1 MSGFVVKAAR
11 RPPNSRPAP
20 TRTAIYTHPTIEI
33 CDTGVHQVATAS
45 DSLALIDG
53 YALGVSAEQLA
64 TILEAHD
71 DAALSRIHGN
81 FCALIIR
88 PDGTMEGHCDRFGA
102 RTLYWQQSDHDGLV
116 IASRWNSMP
125 VPSINWDALG
135 LGETLRYRWMSGQH
149 TSLEQIYKLPHW
161 QRVVFA
167 DHGEITIHDSD
178 QAPKWP
184 PEFEAVPIEDKISE
198 TRQALDQSL
207 CDVASSYDN
216 AAIFLS
222 GGVDS
227 SLLAA
232 LSKPH
237 FKKCLLV
244 TPVFPG
250 SHNPELDY
258 ARSFART
265 LQLEH
270 LLVEFDPG
278 QLDQDLKQLIRLKG
292 GQVTFQSVAFHQL
305 MRAIPDEYQ
314 LVIHGEAADTLFGM
328 GPISKTQTYLK
339 WKDYT
344 DLAPNFLLALM
355 ARLPYR
361 RLQSLLRKLRSSR
374 LDLTLQH
381 FQIQYDRQAMRIIE
395 GLYDADLDSLYAHQL
410 VAARP
415 TTDYIDLRRL
425 LQQINLKCSV
435 ANHFREL
442 DVSASC
448 FNKHFFAPFL
458 SEPVIS
464 AAKTLTREQYFSNKA
479 AKPVLRELACEHFE
493 REMIYSRKRG
503 FEVPFIEWLH
513 GPLAH
518 LVRNVLDERRLF
530 DGRALSG
537 LSIER
542 QFSLYWSLINWQVL
556 NNELGAIS

>member
-1 MSGFVVKAAR
+1 VQ
-11 RPPNSRPAP
+11 
-20 TRTAIYTHPTIEI
+20 
-33 CDTGVHQVATAS
+33 QVATGN
-45 DSLALIDG
+45 DSIALIDG
-53 YALGVSAEQLA
+53 YALGLTAEQLA
-64 TILEAHD
+64 AVLDTRD
-71 DAALSRIHGN
+71 DAVLSGLHGN
-81 FCALIIR
+81 FCALVIR
-88 PDGTMEGHCDRFGA
+88 PDGSIEGHCDRFGG
-102 RTLYWQQSDHDGLV
+102 RTLYWQQSEKDGLV

-125 VPSINWDALG
+125 VARISWDALG
-135 LGETLRYRWMSGQH
+135 LGETLRYRWMSGRH
-149 TSLEQIYKLPHW
+149 TLLEDIFKLPHW

-167 DHGEITIHDSD
+167 SNGDIVIHDTG
-178 QAPKWP
+178 QAPTWP
-184 PEFEAVPIEDKISE
+184 PECEAVSLREKISE
-198 TRQALDQSL
+198 TRQALDRSL
-207 CDVASSYDN
+207 SNAADSYDN

-237 FKKCLLV
+237 FKNCLLV

-250 SHNPELDY
+250 ANNPELDY
-258 ARSFART
+258 ATSFART

-278 QLDQDLKQLIRLKG
+278 QLDPDLRQLIRLKG

-328 GPISKTQTYLK
+328 GPISKTETYLN

-344 DLAPNFLLALM
+344 DLIPDFLLALM

-361 RLQSLLRKLRSSR
+361 RLQSLLQKLRSSR

-381 FQIQYDRQAMRIIE
+381 FQIQYDRQAMRIIK
-395 GLYDADLDSLYAHQL
+395 GLYDADLDRLYAHQL
-410 VAARP
+410 VMAGPAE
-415 TTDYIDLRRL
+415 DYISLRRL
-425 LQQINLKCSV
+425 LQQIVLKCSV

-458 SEPVIS
+458 SEPVMS

-493 REMIYSRKRG
+493 RELIYSRKRG
-503 FEVPFIEWLH
+503 FEVPFIEWLE

-518 LVRNVLDERRLF
+518 LVENVLRERRLF

-537 LSIER
+537 LSVER
-542 QFSLYWSLINWQVL
+542 QFSLYWSLINWQLL
-556 NNELGAIS
+556 NNELEART